1 LVKSVL
7 CRSFQST
14 CGACFQLDG
23 ARGGKICDVVAIRRE
38 SLAAIFVSSPAPHVF
53 DGSCPFR
60 TGNAPMVTHMFCN
73 ACQPVKKKFR
83 PVFHLPTKRPRCHF
97 EYFGRTSISRVRC
110 CTTCLVMSM
119 FLACYGPRVRLLKG
133 PKIGRRG
140 GRPCSVERLRSSQH
154 PPAGGA
160 GRALISFRHQW
171 LFLDEKGKFLA
182 L

>member
-83 PVFHLPTKRPRCHF
+83 PVFHWPTKRPRCHF

-119 FLACYGPRVRLLKG
+119 FLACYGPRVRLLKAPKLDVGGEG
-133 PKIGRRG
+133 PALSKDCAPVSIRQPEEQDVRSLV
-140 GRPCSVERLRSSQH
+140 SVTSGFL
-154 PPAGGA
+154 
-160 GRALISFRHQW
+160 
-171 LFLDEKGKFLA
+171 LDEKGKFLA